1 MCHIP
6 RSLFDRNI
14 DSHLRT
20 ESRSNLNLLGSAYRC
35 LGPLVQLVSRHHT
48 FHGLKLTI
56 HISTYVNALVARPIG
71 AAFSP
76 DVEIAGF
83 AEAGEG
89 SVGDARV
96 WILVVGSTAHV

>member
-56 HISTYVNALVARPIG
+56 HISTYIDALVARPVC
-71 AAFSP
+71 AAFAP
-76 DVEIAGF
+76 DVEVAGF
-83 AEAGEG
+83 AETGEG

-96 WILVVGSTAHV
+96 RILIVGSTAHI